1 MGKLTISMA
10 IFYVANCKRLPGRVL
25 RYNLSSPHVSVEKKS
40 TLLLIIDDSNPHIN
54 ISWLRKKQGQS
65 SINPNDFR
73 HDETRVKSSTNWV
86 GKIPQ
91 LIS

>member
-1 MGKLTISMA
+1 MA
-10 IFYVANCKRLPGRVL
+10 Q
-25 RYNLSSPHVSVEKKS
+25 
-40 TLLLIIDDSNPHIN
+40 
-54 ISWLRKKQGQS
+54 KKQGQS

-86 GKIPQ
+86 GKSLNPQ